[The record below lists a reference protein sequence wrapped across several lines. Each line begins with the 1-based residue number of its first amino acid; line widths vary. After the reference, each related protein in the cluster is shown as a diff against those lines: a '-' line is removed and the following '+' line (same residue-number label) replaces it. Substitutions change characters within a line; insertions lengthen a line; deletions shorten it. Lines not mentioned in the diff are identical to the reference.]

1 MVVFFFKQKTAYEMR
16 ISDWSSDVCSSDLLS
31 LEVGA
36 VPVVDPV
43 GDAAVDRPG
52 PGHAAD
58 GGGQGGAV
66 GRCPG
71 EAHGVGHGGALTAHD
86 EVLDL
91 VAQAAELLEEA
102 RQALPVGGA
111 TAQAAAERRGVLV
124 DEVVGHEVDGAG
136 RVPGVDRVEVGE
148 ADRARPR
155 LRGPAA
161 TSVAQGRG
169 AAVGEDQGG

>member
-43 GDAAVDRPG
+43 GDAAIDHPE
-52 PGHAAD
+52 PEHAAD
-58 GGGQGGAV
+58 GDGQGGAV

-86 EVLDL
+86 DVLDP
-91 VAQAAELLEEA
+91 VAQAA
-102 RQALPVGGA
+102 
-111 TAQAAAERRGVLV
+111 
-124 DEVVGHEVDGAG
+124 D
-136 RVPGVDRVEVGE
+136 VDRKSPGQRTSMSFRVELGS
-148 ADRARPR
+148 R
-155 LRGPAA
+155 L
-161 TSVAQGRG
+161 TFNKKKKTT
-169 AAVGEDQGG
+169 